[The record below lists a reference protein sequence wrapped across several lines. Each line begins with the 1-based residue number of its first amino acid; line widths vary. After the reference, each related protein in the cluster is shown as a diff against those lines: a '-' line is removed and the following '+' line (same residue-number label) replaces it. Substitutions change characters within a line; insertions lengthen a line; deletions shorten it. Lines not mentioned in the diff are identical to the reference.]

1 MGCTFYLWEV
11 TFSPLNA
18 FCLDFYF
25 DIEIATLEL
34 CLLVDSQYNLLMLM
48 FWIHLV
54 WVASCK
60 SSTDLDFC
68 FDLHWWMLILRG
80 EF

>member
-25 DIEIATLEL
+25 DTEIPTLEL
-34 CLLVDSQYNLLMLM
+34 YLLVDSQYNLLMLM
-48 FWIHLV
+48 FQIHLV
-54 WVASCK
+54 WVVSRK
-60 SSTDLDFC
+60 SSIYLYFV
-68 FDLHWWMLILRG
+68 FDLH
-80 EF
+80 